1 MAKRIDR
8 TGETKKAKNGQ
19 TMTIV
24 EYINAN
30 HIVVEFDDKQKTRV
44 KTSYGCFKKGETKNP
59 NFIPHIG
66 ETSKAY
72 NGQTMTIVEYINCT
86 NIIVEFDDKQKTRVK
101 ATYYRFTKG
110 KVKNPNY
117 HIGETNKATNSQT
130 MTIVEYNNT
139 KHIVVEF
146 DDEFKTRVKTTYH
159 YFKVGSV
166 NNPNFKTNRNA
177 IFFDKR
183 IGKTHKA
190 TNGQTMTIVEYINA
204 NHIVVEFDDE
214 QKTRVKTTY
223 DRFIKGRVKNP
234 NDIPHIGET
243 NTANN
248 GQTMTI
254 VEYINY
260 KNIIVEFDD
269 EQKTHVKTYYSCF
282 KAGEVKNPNF
292 IPHIGET
299 SKAKNGQTMTIV
311 EYINANHIV
320 VEFDD
325 EQKTRVK
332 TSYYSFKDGKTKNPN
347 FIPHIGETSKAKNGQ
362 TMTIVEYI
370 NYYNIIVEFD
380 DEFKTHVKTS
390 YYSFKD
396 GKTKNPNFTPR
407 IGETKKAKNG
417 QTMTIVEY
425 INAHRIVVEF
435 DDEQKTQVRTSYKN
449 FKKGETKNP
458 NYMPHIGET
467 SKATNGQTMTI
478 MEYINANHIV
488 VEFDDEQKT
497 RVKTSYGCFKKG
509 TVKNPCFSMRG
520 EGTYKT
526 FQTQYAYTAP
536 DGKVYFYCE
545 CQKCGFKANLTAKEV
560 IGLNHGCWK
569 PEDGEIIC
577 QSE

>member
-1 MAKRIDR
+1 MNLK
-8 TGETKKAKNGQ
+8 
-19 TMTIV
+19 
-24 EYINAN
+24 
-30 HIVVEFDDKQKTRV
+30 
-44 KTSYGCFKKGETKNP
+44 P
-59 NFIPHIG
+59 
-66 ETSKAY
+66 
-72 NGQTMTIVEYINCT
+72 
-86 NIIVEFDDKQKTRVK
+86 
-101 ATYYRFTKG
+101 
-110 KVKNPNY
+110 
-117 HIGETNKATNSQT
+117 
-130 MTIVEYNNT
+130 
-139 KHIVVEF
+139 
-146 DDEFKTRVKTTYH
+146 
-159 YFKVGSV
+159 
-166 NNPNFKTNRNA
+166 
-177 IFFDKR
+177 
-183 IGKTHKA
+183 
-190 TNGQTMTIVEYINA
+190 
-204 NHIVVEFDDE
+204 
-214 QKTRVKTTY
+214 
-223 DRFIKGRVKNP
+223 
-234 NDIPHIGET
+234 
-243 NTANN
+243 
-248 GQTMTI
+248 
-254 VEYINY
+254 
-260 KNIIVEFDD
+260 
-269 EQKTHVKTYYSCF
+269 
-282 KAGEVKNPNF
+282 
-292 IPHIGET
+292 
-299 SKAKNGQTMTIV
+299 
-311 EYINANHIV
+311 
-320 VEFDD
+320 
-325 EQKTRVK
+325 
-332 TSYYSFKDGKTKNPN
+332 
-347 FIPHIGETSKAKNGQ
+347 
-362 TMTIVEYI
+362 
-370 NYYNIIVEFD
+370 
-380 DEFKTHVKTS
+380 
-390 YYSFKD
+390 D